1 MSDAEGTAERKAF
14 SSVLI
19 VEDYPLVRE
28 GIVALLNQ
36 GRGYVV
42 CGEAGDAESALR
54 MAEEHRPDIVCLDLR
69 LGDVDGFDLIRQM
82 RAIHPSSRILVISMY
97 GEDMYAERS
106 LAAGAVGYI
115 MKSEPPERILEA
127 LEEIRKGRV
136 FVSRRIS
143 SQVLNRIKN
152 PGRDPVRGI
161 KVLTD
166 RELQIFQLIGL
177 GYQTRQIAQRLGIGL
192 KTVETHRE
200 NIKTKL
206 GLDHAVALVREATVW
221 VRQQQ

>member
-1 MSDAEGTAERKAF
+1 MSEGAPVPQRSAF
-14 SSVLI
+14 SVL
-19 VEDYPLVRE
+19 VVDDYPLVRE
-28 GIVALLNQ
+28 GLVALLSQ
-36 GRGYVV
+36 GRGYEV
-42 CGEAGDAESALR
+42 CGEADDAESALR
-54 MAEEHRPDIVCLDLR
+54 LMEAHRPDIVCLDLR
-69 LGDVDGFDLIRQM
+69 LGDVDGFDLIRQL
-82 RAIHPSSRILVISMY
+82 RAIHPVTRILVISMH
-97 GEDMYAERS
+97 GEDTYAERS

-127 LEEIRKGRV
+127 LKEVREGRV

-143 SQVLNRIKN
+143 LQVLSRIKS

-161 KVLTD
+161 KVLSD

-177 GYQTRQIAQRLGIGL
+177 GYQTRQIAQRLGIGV

-206 GLDHAVALVREATVW
+206 GLEHAVALVREATVW